1 MLNKRWVAIV
11 VLASA
16 AFSTSAMASDRGVN
30 TALGAVLGAVIGNS
44 VGGQN
49 GTVIGGVIGA
59 VAGASLSS
67 HDDRGG
73 RDYRDNREYRH
84 QSQAVGYGGRSQGY
98 REPTYYRQAPV
109 RSQPRYQD
117 RYQDRYARG
126 HSVQSSDYRDT
137 RRVEYVAYGR
147 DPYRR

>member
-1 MLNKRWVAIV
+1 MLNKKWISIA

-67 HDDRGG
+67 HDDR
-73 RDYRDNREYRH
+73 DYRR
-84 QSQAVGYGGRSQGY
+84 QSQAYGYGGRSQGY
-98 REPTYYRQAPV
+98 REPTYYRQAPM
-109 RSQPRYQD
+109 RSQARN
-117 RYQDRYARG
+117 QDRYARN
-126 HSVQSSDYRDT
+126 HAVQRRDYRDT

-147 DPYRR
+147 DFYHR

>member
-1 MLNKRWVAIV
+1 MLNKKWVGIV

-59 VAGASLSS
+59 VAGASFSS
-67 HDDRGG
+67 HDDR
-73 RDYRDNREYRH
+73 DYRR
-84 QSQAVGYGGRSQGY
+84 QSQAYGGHGGRSHGY

-117 RYQDRYARG
+117 RYARD
-126 HSVQSSDYRDT
+126 HAVQSRDYRDT
-137 RRVEYVAYGR
+137 RRVEYVAYGH

>member
-1 MLNKRWVAIV
+1 MSNKKWVGIV

-16 AFSTSAMASDRGVN
+16 AFSTNAMASDRGVN

-49 GTVIGGVIGA
+49 GTVIGGIIGA

-67 HDDRGG
+67 HNDRGG
-73 RDYRDNREYRH
+73 RDYRDHRR

-126 HSVQSSDYRDT
+126 HAVQRRDYHNT

>member
-1 MLNKRWVAIV
+1 MLNKKWVGIA

-16 AFSTSAMASDRGVN
+16 AFSTSAMANDRGVN

-67 HDDRGG
+67 HDDRDG
-73 RDYRDNREYRH
+73 RGYRR
-84 QSQAVGYGGRSQGY
+84 QSQAYGYGGRSQGY

-117 RYQDRYARG
+117 RYAHRQV
-126 HSVQSSDYRDT
+126 VQRHDYRDT
-137 RRVEYVAYGR
+137 RRVEYVTYGR
-147 DPYRR
+147 GSYR

>member
-1 MLNKRWVAIV
+1 MLNKKWVGIA

-16 AFSTSAMASDRGVN
+16 AFSSSAIASDRGVN

-44 VGGQN
+44 VSGQN

-67 HDDRGG
+67 HDDR
-73 RDYRDNREYRH
+73 DYRR
-84 QSQAVGYGGRSQGY
+84 QSRAYGGYDGRSQGY
-98 REPTYYRQAPV
+98 REPTYYRQYRQVPV

-117 RYQDRYARG
+117 RYDRG
-126 HSVQSSDYRDT
+126 HSVQRRDHRDT
-137 RRVEYVAYGR
+137 RRVEYVSYGR
-147 DPYRR
+147 DPYHR